1 MMVRSLSDYNFADWR
16 RLRPLIHGL
25 KTAKYR
31 LTTRRYVRRVA
42 PAGDL
47 PALVRSMTGKR
58 VLVTIAFGDA
68 EVIDWQVRLVRHNVP
83 SATHVIADNSR
94 DHGAAARI
102 AAICTE
108 LDAPYV
114 RLPDNPWHEPSRS
127 HGIALN
133 WVWRNLIHPGEP
145 EVFGFLDHDLFPT
158 APNDPFEP
166 LSTQDCF
173 GVVRAV
179 GPRWFLW
186 AGFCVFRFDRV
197 RTEPL
202 DFGQDW
208 FYGLD
213 TGGGNWRALY
223 QHIPRAALKE
233 PHCTFEP
240 YKPGVRL
247 ADGALQWVGPWLHE
261 VGQMVRPE
269 LQAERRQVVRN
280 ILAPH
285 LAAVEDAAVNRTVG
299 ARAISCRPT

>member
-1 MMVRSLSDYNFADWR
+1 MVRSLSDYSFADWR

-31 LTTRRYVRRVA
+31 LATRRYLRRVA
-42 PAGDL
+42 PTGDL
-47 PALVRSMTGKR
+47 PALVRSMGGKS

-94 DHGAAARI
+94 DDETAAVI
-102 AAICTE
+102 AAICTK

-114 RLPDNPWHEPSRS
+114 RLPDNPWHQPSRS

-133 WVWRNLIHPGEP
+133 WIWCNLIRPGEP
-145 EVFGFLDHDLFPT
+145 EAFGFLDHDLFPT
-158 APNDPFEP
+158 APDDPFEP
-166 LSTQDCF
+166 LSGQDCF
-173 GVVRAV
+173 GVVRAM

-197 RTEPL
+197 RNEPL
-202 DFGQDW
+202 DFEQDW

-213 TGGGNWRALY
+213 TGGGNWRTLY
-223 QHIPRAALKE
+223 RHMARAALKE
-233 PHCTFEP
+233 AHTTFQP
-240 YKPGVRL
+240 YKPGVCL
-247 ADGALQWVGPWLHE
+247 TAGALQWVGPWLHE

-269 LQAERRQVVRN
+269 LRAERRQVVRN

-285 LAAVEDAAVNRTVG
+285 LAALESGPPCRAVGSQAT
-299 ARAISCRPT
+299 S